1 MLPGCLL
8 AAFLLAALRMDSC
21 LAACCLLAGWQVA
34 ACRQA
39 VGWQAGLAGLA
50 GSLAGWLAAGGAC
63 LLAAWLAARLCSGYL
78 QP

>member
-8 AAFLLAALRMDSC
+8 AAFLLAAWRMDSC
-21 LAACCLLAGWQVA
+21 LAACLLAGWQVA

-50 GSLAGWLAAGGAC
+50 GNLAGWLAAGGAC

-78 QP
+78 LP